1 MALRVS
7 DYDYSK
13 VRELCMQLIR
23 ADRTLGT
30 KEAAQF
36 PNVPYN
42 TIQYIYRQCRVCP
55 LNA

>member
-1 MALRVS
+1 MS

-30 KEAAQF
+30 KEAPQF